1 MGPAGLGMP
10 QESGPTLLFPRQP
23 GPAAVADPF
32 GLRVM
37 TGPAYGEAP
46 YGVRPRDGY
55 TFELAGTVDDGQLRA
70 VPVAP
75 DGAYNTNYALVTPR
89 SPRSVAFL
97 PSVSI
102 VDTGRVRDDT
112 TRQFALPGFQLPDRD
127 SVTGWVPRPLGSGD
141 RRSQRPS
148 RASKSQSLPNLIAGL
163 TDEIEISPAESYG
176 GNVRY
181 TLTRE
186 DLLRGASTPEE
197 VEQRLRIWSG
207 FARANPGNR
216 VPRSIE
222 QAEAPRQPGVL
233 NRQTGLPDDRPVY
246 LRGGSLADQVEAGV
260 LNTDKGGTRSI
271 DASGERTLQKGSAE
285 LHPFGTV
292 PVVMAG
298 PGGRLSVQEFDP
310 TRLVETWD
318 VDPDNTAAFLRTEDA
333 SVGDVVEQVLQE
345 AQTPVVRGSELL
357 RRGFTPLE
365 QPDGT
370 LVGNLSDGT
379 PVYAPVDSETG
390 SPITGASGEQLF
402 RLGSPTSRNA
412 DAIRAG
418 VAPVIGGSF
427 QMVPDTGTS
436 VGAGGLEAGL
446 RRGFTFSP
454 GRAEGGDLPLFNI
467 TTPEQAKAYVRSI
480 VKQSGDHP
488 LVTSLYA
495 MDSTGRPVQLLQPA
509 IGADGLATGHFNPVR
524 SQWIGPAAL
533 MPGDSEAAIAA
544 RKGAEKWGAR
554 PAQYGG
560 GGLNR
565 EDVSLVGLASNLQ
578 KGAFMQKPVTVEN
591 PLARMIASGQ
601 LPVETLE
608 DPRLASLFP
617 PGSQARIR
625 LNQDVI
631 AAGGVAPFTD
641 GLLPV
646 VTRQASP
653 GVSPFQAFTAT
664 PLPPRETGPVQREL
678 VIPTPGG
685 SSLQRAMAQALFG
698 PPSETRSRP
707 SGRRAPLPVAP
718 EPAPQPVPGEY
729 VVDADGQ
736 MRVVTG
742 PLPNRF
748 APDPADAV
756 AAYMAAQAKMQW
768 PNGVRWTQARP
779 LEGTWNEEQS
789 FPVFRGGNPARGRTA
804 APQQGGYIQPGLL
817 PRIGEEVRRSLADVE
832 LPVGRAA
839 GPYARAPYYGIDL
852 DPYQRAATAR
862 GAARGF
868 DYGAMAAA
876 LGDGT
881 PRSTAPLRRV
891 ESWRPDPAAPGSQ
904 QLVRRM
910 GDVMTG
916 APVVPDANVGSPEH
930 ERAMRQLAMRLR
942 NRAQSQTLGP
952 VDWRAALP
960 SPVQGLL

>member
-1 MGPAGLGMP
+1 M
-10 QESGPTLLFPRQP
+10 
-23 GPAAVADPF
+23 ADPF

-55 TFELAGTVDDGQLRA
+55 TFELVGTVDDGRLRT
-70 VPVAP
+70 VSVAP
-75 DGAYNTNYALVTPR
+75 DGAYRTNYVPVAPARPR
-89 SPRSVAFL
+89 SATFSSSASVE
-97 PSVSI
+97 
-102 VDTGRVRDDT
+102 DTGRVLDNT
-112 TRQFALPGFQLPDRD
+112 ARQLALPGFELPIKD
-127 SVTGWVPRPLGSGD
+127 SVTGWGQRPSGSSD
-141 RRSQRPS
+141 RPSQRPS
-148 RASKSQSLPNLIAGL
+148 NVSKSQSLPNLIAGL
-163 TDEIEISPAESYG
+163 ADEIEISPTESYG

-181 TLTRE
+181 VLTRN
-186 DLLRGASTPEE
+186 DLLRGASTPKE
-197 VEQRLRIWSG
+197 VEQRLRVWSG

-246 LRGGSLADQVEAGV
+246 LRGGSTADQIEVGV
-260 LNTDKGGTRSI
+260 LNADRGGTRSM
-271 DASGERTLQKGSAE
+271 DASGEKLLQKGAVE
-285 LHPFGTV
+285 MYPYDTV

-298 PGGRLSVQEFDP
+298 PGGRLSVQRFDP

-318 VDPDNTAAFLRTEDA
+318 VDPDNTAAFLRTKDA
-333 SVGDVVEQVLQE
+333 NVGDVVQRVLQG
-345 AQTPVVRGSELL
+345 AQTPVVRESELL

-370 LVGNLSDGT
+370 LIGSLGDGT
-379 PVYAPVDSETG
+379 PVYAPVDRETG
-390 SPITGASGEQLF
+390 NPITGASGEQLF

-412 DAIRAG
+412 DDIRAG

-427 QMVPDTGTS
+427 QMVPDTSTS

-454 GRAEGGDLPLFNI
+454 GRAEGGDLPLFDI

-480 VKQSGDHP
+480 VNQSGDHP

-495 MDSTGRPVQLLQPA
+495 MDSTGRPVQLLRPV
-509 IGADGLATGHFNPVR
+509 IGDDGLATGHFNPVR

-533 MPGDSEAAIAA
+533 MPGNSEAAIAA
-544 RKGAEKWGAR
+544 RKGAEKWGSQPAR
-554 PAQYGG
+554 YGG
-560 GGLNR
+560 GGLGR
-565 EDVSLVGLASNLQ
+565 EDVSLVGLASGLQ
-578 KGAFMQKPVTVEN
+578 KGAFMQEPATVGN

-601 LPVETLE
+601 IPVETLE
-608 DPRLASLFP
+608 DPRLASLFA

-631 AAGGVAPFTD
+631 AAGGAAPFTD

-646 VTRQASP
+646 VVKRGSP
-653 GVSPFQAFTAT
+653 GMSPFQAFTAT
-664 PLPPRETGPVQREL
+664 PLPLRETGPVQREL
-678 VIPTPGG
+678 AIPTPGG
-685 SSLQRAMAQALFG
+685 SDLQREAAQVLFG
-698 PPSETRSRP
+698 LPSESRSRQ
-707 SGRRAPLPVAP
+707 SGRRAPLPAAP
-718 EPAPQPVPGEY
+718 ELALQPAPGEY
-729 VVDADGQ
+729 VVDTDGQ
-736 MRVVTG
+736 MRVVTA
-742 PLPNRF
+742 PLPDRF
-748 APDPADAV
+748 TPDPADAV
-756 AAYMAAQAKMQW
+756 AAYMARQARQQW
-768 PNGVRWTQARP
+768 PSGVRWTQARP
-779 LEGTWNEEQS
+779 LDGTWNEGQP
-789 FPVFRGGNPARGRTA
+789 FPVFRGGSSARGGMA
-804 APQQGGYIQPGLL
+804 APQQDEYIQPGLL

-852 DPYQRAATAR
+852 DPYQQAATAR

-881 PRSTAPLRRV
+881 PRAVVPVRRT
-891 ESWRPDPAAPGSQ
+891 EPWRPDPTAPGSQ

-910 GDVMTG
+910 GGVVTG

-942 NRAQSQTLGP
+942 NRAQNQTLGP
-952 VDWRAALP
+952 IGWRAEPP
-960 SPVQGLL
+960 SLVQRLL